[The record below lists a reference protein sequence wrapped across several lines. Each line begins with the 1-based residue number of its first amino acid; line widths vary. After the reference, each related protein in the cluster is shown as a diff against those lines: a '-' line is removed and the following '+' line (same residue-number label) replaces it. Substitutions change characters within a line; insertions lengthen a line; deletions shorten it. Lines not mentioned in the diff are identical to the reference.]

1 MVKVDIDFKRP
12 YQMLSLKNVQRGKS
26 AMSNQALADMNP
38 FVPMREGTLR
48 TTGHVTSDAN
58 EIVWNTPYAK
68 RLFYNQFYNYT
79 TPGTGPR
86 WDLKAEGMFLSDWQ
100 RAFMRGAEW

>member
-1 MVKVDIDFKRP
+1 MARVEVDFQKP
-12 YQMLSLKNVQRGKS
+12 YQMLSLQNIQRGKV
-26 AMSNQALADMNP
+26 AMANQALADMNP

-48 TTGHVTSDAN
+48 TTGHVSGEAN

-86 WDLKAEGMFLSDWQ
+86 WDLKAGGLFMKDWQ
-100 RAFMRGAEW
+100 QAFLRGAGF